1 MTRAI
6 LLLGFGLLGC
16 SDKDAAAT
24 DSGVG
29 GGDAAQALGN
39 SLDLARHAE
48 QWGYTRYWVAEHHN
62 MPGVASAATS
72 VVSPGT
78 GRRCITLAL
87 CDGPKTSSRL
97 HGSGCAGR
105 TRNQ

>member
-1 MTRAI
+1 MTAYSI
-6 LLLGFGLLGC
+6 LDLSPILR
-16 SDKDAAAT
+16 
-24 DSGVG
+24 

-72 VVSPGT
+72 VVIGHIAAGT
-78 GRRCITLAL
+78 QRIRVGSGGVRELV
-87 CDGPKTSSRL
+87 DERL
-97 HGSGCAGR
+97 HHERHPVAPWRSQHARGNVER
-105 TRNQ
+105 DE